1 MMVMKDKND
10 CKGSWDLA
18 SGFVYVLIYFFAL
31 FFFFSRRCSVLY
43 QGSNISVFKTK
54 YRKPCL
60 MLEEERYI

>member
-31 FFFFSRRCSVLY
+31 FFFFPEVL
-43 QGSNISVFKTK
+43 GTLP
-54 YRKPCL
+54 RL
-60 MLEEERYI
+60 

>member
-31 FFFFSRRCSVLY
+31 FFFFPGGARYFTKAL
-43 QGSNISVFKTK
+43 ISQYLKQSTENPV
-54 YRKPCL
+54 
-60 MLEEERYI
+60 